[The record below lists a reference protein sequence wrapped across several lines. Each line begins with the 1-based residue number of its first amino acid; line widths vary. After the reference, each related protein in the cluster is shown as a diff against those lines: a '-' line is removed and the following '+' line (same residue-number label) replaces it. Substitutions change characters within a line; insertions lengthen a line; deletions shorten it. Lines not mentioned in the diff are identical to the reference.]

1 MCREDD
7 KLKLNGMQRR
17 QLLAALAGMGA
28 TVLFAGCSQSNFSS
42 TLSDATDSSGTDSGS
57 GSDGTSSGSCTEIA
71 SETNGPFP
79 ADGTNT
85 AGDGTSTRLD
95 KVYTGSPIIRRDIT
109 DTNYP
114 GVPLTLNISLQNV
127 RNSCAAI
134 PNYYVYIWHCTP
146 SGMYSAY
153 TAGNNGGTHSSSEN
167 YFRGIQQTDSNG
179 ECTFTTV
186 YPGWYTGRAIHIHAE
201 VYAGLDDA
209 SPIKI
214 TQFAFPMSI
223 NKIVA
228 AKTSY
233 GYKGSSGMLDNSN
246 DNIFSDGTSTE
257 MLTVTSNST
266 TGGYTGSIALRIK
279 A

>member
-1 MCREDD
+1 MCQEGP
-7 KLKLNGMQRR
+7 KLNGMQRR
-17 QLLAALAGMGA
+17 QLLAALVGAGA
-28 TVLFAGCSQSNFSS
+28 TVLLSNCSNASFSQ
-42 TLSDATDSSGTDSGS
+42 TVA
-57 GSDGTSSGSCTEIA
+57 GTSSSGGSDSSDSSDSTGSCVQSA
-71 SETNGPFP
+71 SETNGPYP
-79 ADGTNT
+79 ADGSNT
-85 AGDGTSTRLD
+85 AGDGSSTKLD

-109 DTNYP
+109 DSNYP

-127 RNSCAAI
+127 RSSCATL
-134 PNYYVYIWHCTP
+134 PNYYIYIWHCTP
-146 SGMYSAY
+146 SGVYSAY
-153 TAGNNGGTHSSSEN
+153 TASTNGGSHSSSEN

-209 SPIKI
+209 SPVKI

-223 NKIVA
+223 NKTVA

-233 GYKGSSGMLDNSN
+233 GYKGTSGMLDNSN

-257 MLTVTSNST
+257 MLTVSSDSS
-266 TGGYTGSIALRIK
+266 TGGYTASIAVRVSV
-279 A
+279 